1 MLLLNYFMKKFLNLS
16 TIPSFKINQAEKNKN
31 TDTVISPSNILRSEF
46 NFLKYPFFDI
56 SSKSKKKDQIEIKI
70 YEETDKGIIEI
81 LWKVSRHINSDIP
94 SSFARRIH
102 KKIVEE
108 ILNNIKKPVPRLIRV
123 GSLRQICIKMGIA
136 ISGKNTKEIKKAL
149 KDIASAKIETKRS
162 FRLKEKNN
170 GEKKFFEGL
179 FNLYDGVFFSGE
191 KLPDGKEAETVYI
204 LLSDYY
210 VQNFNNNFVVPL
222 DYNYYQSIK
231 GDLAS
236 RMYEILS
243 LSFYPALERKELYIQ
258 KNYSEL
264 CDYFPFTRQD
274 KKWKAKK
281 QLRSAHNQ
289 HLSSGFLK
297 SDPEWQNIGKKDDW
311 LIRYYIGPKAES
323 WYYSIKNG
331 KRPLDIIEQS
341 EDIKRIEDRTNETL
355 LNKLLSLK
363 IPQKK
368 AEYLIKNYDNIENWL
383 DALNLIKPK
392 NSAGFLVKALE
403 EKWELPEELRK
414 KKTGK
419 DRKKKEKLMSQY
431 YESIF
436 KQVDEHLCRMDKS
449 LVQEE
454 LKQHKE
460 IFLNKYPKYREF
472 EKNTFLNP
480 FIEQDYKKSKIEEL
494 GLLSFA
500 QWEEQRL

>member
-1 MLLLNYFMKKFLNLS
+1 LLLLNYFMKKILNLS
-16 TIPSFKINQAEKNKN
+16 TIPSFNINQAEKNKN
-31 TDTVISPSNILRSEF
+31 TDTVISPSNVLRSEF

-70 YEETDKGIIEI
+70 YEKTDKGIIEI

-123 GSLRQICIKMGIA
+123 GSLRQICTKMGIA
-136 ISGKNTKEIKKAL
+136 ISGKNT
-149 KDIASAKIETKRS
+149 
-162 FRLKEKNN
+162 
-170 GEKKFFEGL
+170 
-179 FNLYDGVFFSGE
+179 SGE

-311 LIRYYIGPKAES
+311 LIRYYIGPKAEN
-323 WYYSIKNG
+323 WYHSMKNG

-392 NSAGFLVKALE
+392 NNAGFLVKALE

-414 KKTGK
+414 KKAGK
-419 DRKKKEKLMSQY
+419 DRKEKKKLMSQY
-431 YESIF
+431 YENIF

-500 QWEEQRL
+500 QWEEQKL